1 MVKTKKMVK
10 INKVTDKKTKTNEK
24 VQIIFNETVKCDRKM
39 LKTKNKK
46 MAKRKV
52 KEKNTKTSAKTQKVS
67 NKT

>member
-1 MVKTKKMVK
+1 MVETKKMVK
-10 INKVTDKKTKTNEK
+10 INKVTDKKTKTSEK
-24 VQIIFNETVKCDRKM
+24 VQILFNETVKYDRKM

>member
-1 MVKTKKMVK
+1 MKKFKFYLMRL
-10 INKVTDKKTKTNEK
+10 
-24 VQIIFNETVKCDRKM
+24 KCDRKM

-52 KEKNTKTSAKTQKVS
+52 KDKNTKTSAKTQKVS